1 MKVLSPLVFPGS
13 AWAMPAMLRIAAK
26 MNVAFFM
33 FSNLLFAGNPKISS
47 AEDNLADLL
56 IDKMGKDVILTDS
69 QKIVVKAKLKIYIV
83 KIQNAH
89 ALINKEENFSKKNQ
103 ASIEY
108 QSSLDSILT
117 PSQNQQLHLK
127 VMERENAK

>member
-1 MKVLSPLVFPGS
+1 MKKLKF
-13 AWAMPAMLRIAAK
+13 WIAS
-26 MNVAFFM
+26 VAFFM